1 MISKVL
7 SNSKSHNFIEIH
19 LEKPIYIYIFF
30 MQSYTFLEQSILMK
44 YLKKCVSK
52 AAEKLA
58 EFVLAFKSILDFSL
72 QIY

>member
-7 SNSKSHNFIEIH
+7 SNSKSHNFIEIRI
-19 LEKPIYIYIFF
+19 EKPIYIYIFF
-30 MQSYTFLEQSILMK
+30 MKSYTFLEQSILMK
-44 YLKKCVSK
+44 SLKKCVSK
-52 AAEKLA
+52 AAEKLL

>member
-1 MISKVL
+1 
-7 SNSKSHNFIEIH
+7 
-19 LEKPIYIYIFF
+19 